1 MDLLNT
7 NHEFAQPR
15 LTPRETF
22 VASTLVHA
30 VPHWYGAECGPY
42 RHALHFAGGGAH
54 PFYSISPLSSRLQG
68 LLEFAGAKAT
78 EWASA
83 IPEFPSRLNEGR
95 IGQDLALFWLES
107 HATEVNWSKVLAY
120 LQEVSYRTYEGTQV
134 SLNLIVKPGRGRVD
148 LSAPGLQKVLD
159 PLGSSDQ
166 VALVVDPELR
176 YLDYVQIPWRDIPE
190 QEALHFHPDFVQPF
204 FSLLQPG
211 EFAAMVTN
219 HGDILVV
226 GTEGILAS
234 ERFGRWF
241 VYDNESFRSVLSRAS
256 VGSWLPANLFQVVF
270 DLSYRRRGALILHD
284 PDGSLEDRV
293 VNQEA
298 FLEAS
303 GAPADSVQSLL
314 AHKVST
320 IELRSRRVERG
331 ERRLLAEI
339 AGVDGAVIVDDERV
353 RAFGAIVEPHPDA
366 GGTGGARE
374 TAALSAFLWGVS
386 PVKISSEG
394 DITTYFK
401 SRQGPQECDAQLTFM

>member
-1 MDLLNT
+1 MT
-7 NHEFAQPR
+7 GYEFAEPR

-22 VASTLVHA
+22 VASTLVRA
-30 VPHWYGAECGPY
+30 VPHWYEADCGPH
-42 RHALHFAGGGAH
+42 RHEVRFAGGGSH
-54 PFYSISPLSSRLQG
+54 GFYSISPLSPRLRA
-68 LLEFAGAKAT
+68 LLDFASDKAT

-107 HATEVNWSKVLAY
+107 LAPGVNWSKVLAY

-134 SLNLIVKPGRGRVD
+134 SLNLIIKPGRGRVD

-176 YLDYVQIPWRDIPE
+176 YLDYLQIPWMDIPE
-190 QEALHFHPDFVQPF
+190 QETLHFHPAFVQPF

-211 EFAAMVTN
+211 EFAVMVTE

-284 PDGSLEDRV
+284 SDGSLGEHV
-293 VNQEA
+293 VNEEA
-298 FLEAS
+298 FLEAP

-339 AGVDGAVIVDDERV
+339 AGVDGAVIVDNERV
-353 RAFGAIVEPHPDA
+353 RAFGAILEPHPDA

-374 TAALSAFLWGVS
+374 TAALSAFLWGAS
-386 PVKISSEG
+386 PVKISSDG

-401 SRQGPQECDAQLTFM
+401 SREGLRECDAELTFM

>member
-1 MDLLNT
+1 LDQLST
-7 NHEFAQPR
+7 HQEFGERR

-22 VASTLVHA
+22 VASTLVNA
-30 VPHWYGAECGPY
+30 VPHWYQAECGPE
-42 RHALHFAGGGAH
+42 RHELRFAGGGSHA
-54 PFYSISPLSSRLQG
+54 FYSIAALSPRLQA
-68 LLEFAGAKAT
+68 LLDFAGDKAA

-107 HATEVNWSKVLAY
+107 HTPGVNWSKVLAY
-120 LQEVSYRTYEGTQV
+120 LQEVSYRTYEGDQV
-134 SLNLIVKPGRGRVD
+134 SLNLIIKPGFGRVD

-159 PLGSSDQ
+159 PLGSSEQ

-176 YLDYVQIPWRDIPE
+176 YLDYLQIPWQDIPE

-211 EFAAMVTN
+211 EFAVMVTN
-219 HGDILVV
+219 HRDILVV
-226 GTEGILAS
+226 GTEGILVS

-241 VYDNESFRSVLSRAS
+241 VYDNYTFRSVLSRAS
-256 VGSWLPANLFQVVF
+256 AGSWLPANLFQVVF

-284 PDGSLEDRV
+284 PEGRLGNRV

-298 FLEAS
+298 FLE
-303 GAPADSVQSLL
+303 GPEAPADSVQSLL

-353 RAFGAIVEPHPDA
+353 CAFGAILEPHPDA

-374 TAALSAFLWGVS
+374 TAALSAFLWGAS

-401 SRQGPQECDAQLTFM
+401 SREGSRECDAQLTFM